1 MRIKRL
7 DLIAFGPFT
16 DQTLLFDSKGP
27 GLTIIFGPNEAGK
40 SSSLRA
46 LKSLLYG
53 IPERTPDNFLHP
65 NDQLLLGGCLKTDD
79 GEQLT
84 FLRRKRRKTCLFD
97 AHDNPLGPETLSPFI
112 RGVEQDEFE
121 TLYGIDHE
129 ALVRGG
135 RDILAQKGEVG
146 QALFSAGT
154 GISSLR
160 NVLSTLD
167 EEADQ
172 LFRPR
177 ASTRHINRA
186 LADHKK
192 LLKEMRTATL
202 SGQDW
207 MNVEQDLQKAEAEL
221 ALVEQ
226 KRRKTDVERR
236 QLERLKQALPQLALR
251 RQYLNRLQNLR
262 ETVPLPND
270 FTKRRK
276 KATNGLQKAQQTR
289 NTALH
294 RLSSLKEKQGNVS
307 FHPTL
312 LDEGD
317 WIESLYQKLGS
328 HQKAMKDR
336 PRLEGMRIG
345 CKSEAAAFLR
355 QLPTDLPLEQLERL
369 RPFVGKRKAIQTL
382 ASKYEALKQSKQQN
396 RQQRRRLDAALTEI
410 DRSLAQMPPSPNTDE
425 LLQAIKLARKSG
437 DLDSQ
442 LLEKTRLHETR
453 ETQLLEELSQLG
465 LWAGNPS
472 EARKLPLPLR
482 ETILRFDENFRNCA
496 EKLRTAKQAC
506 ENLVEVRGRITG
518 NIGEIE
524 YSGEVPTET
533 ELEQIRKRRDAQ
545 WQLLKKHWLEGEDV
559 TLESRSFTENDDL
572 PDVYESHV
580 EMADRLSDR
589 LRREADRVHKFAA
602 LKADQLANR
611 EATET
616 VHENLRELNAES
628 TEISKKWNL
637 LWQPCGIG
645 PLPPKEMLDWSDKF
659 ERIRFGAMELNKIEG
674 DISTQ
679 KNQRKKLRNGLLTA
693 SRIFGDTKKFQ
704 DETLEPVLIF
714 CETLLENLDQDRK
727 DRQKLLDKQNDLLGD
742 LKTAQHR
749 EKAAREELANWEKH
763 WHESAALFIKAES
776 NPDETLPII
785 QPEEAND
792 ILESLRGCFL
802 KLKEADDLHKRIE
815 GIDRDA
821 GDFVK
826 EVQDLVEK
834 AAPVLKGLE
843 PVQAV
848 LQLQK
853 LLKKNLEQKTLL
865 QKYTREIEEAED
877 DINRAEEAIR
887 AAETEMSDLR
897 RIAGCKDSDDLEE
910 AEQIAREYLDLNTKC
925 SETENALLKSAE
937 GLSISQLENQ
947 AAMLNPDQLPGEI
960 DALNREIENNLDPEI
975 RRLSE
980 TLGEKKRELQQMD
993 GSAKAAEAALSAQQT
1008 LAAIRRMSEQ
1018 FIRLKVASSILKQE
1032 IERFRS
1038 ENQDPVLKIASG
1050 YFRQLTLGSFEAL
1063 RTDEDDRGQPVLAG
1077 LRHQNH
1083 MIRVEGMSSGTRD
1096 QLYLALRLASLQKR
1110 RETGETMPFIVDDIL
1125 VNFDDVR
1132 ARATL
1137 EALANLASETQVI
1150 LFTHHGRIAEEAREM
1165 AGKTNIEVHHI

>member
-16 DQTLLFDSKGP
+16 DQTLVFDSKGP

-65 NDQLLLGGCLKTDD
+65 NDQLLLGGCLKADD

-84 FLRRKRRKTCLFD
+84 FLRRKRRKICLFD
-97 AHDNPLGPETLSPFI
+97 AHDNPLDPEALLPFI
-112 RGVEQDEFE
+112 RGIEQNEFE

-146 QALFSAGT
+146 QALFSAGA

-160 NVLSTLD
+160 EVLNALD
-167 EEADQ
+167 DEADQ

-186 LADHKK
+186 LADYKK
-192 LLKEMRTATL
+192 LQKDMRMATL
-202 SGQDW
+202 SGQEW
-207 MNVEQDLQKAEAEL
+207 MNVAQNLRKAEAEL
-221 ALVEQ
+221 VTVEQ
-226 KRRKTDVERR
+226 KRRETDGERR
-236 QLERLKQALPQLALR
+236 QMERLKQALPQLALR
-251 RQYLNRLQNLR
+251 RQYLDRLQSLG
-262 ETVPLPND
+262 EATPLPND
-270 FTKRRK
+270 FTQRRK
-276 KATNGLQKAQQTR
+276 KATHGLQKAHQTR

-294 RLSSLKEKQGNVS
+294 RLSSLREKQGSVS
-307 FHPTL
+307 FHPAL
-312 LDEGD
+312 LDVGE
-317 WIESLYQKLGS
+317 WIEALYQKLGS

-336 PRLEGMRIG
+336 PRLEGMRIA
-345 CKSEAAAFLR
+345 CKREAAALLR

-369 RPFVGKRKAIQTL
+369 RPFLGKRKAIQTL
-382 ASKYEALKQSKQQN
+382 SSKYEVLKQSKQQH

-410 DRSLAQMPPSPNTDE
+410 DRDLAQTPPSPSTDE
-425 LLQAIKLARKSG
+425 LLQTVKLARKSG
-437 DLDSQ
+437 NLDSQ
-442 LLEKTRLHETR
+442 LLENMRLHETR
-453 ETQLLEELSQLG
+453 ETQLLEEVSQLG
-465 LWAGNPS
+465 LWAGNLK
-472 EARKLPLPLR
+472 EVCKLPLPLR
-482 ETILRFDENFRNCA
+482 ETILRFDENFRACTEKRHAA
-496 EKLRTAKQAC
+496 EKEC
-506 ENLVEVRGRITG
+506 ENLVEARGRITG
-518 NIGEIE
+518 DIREIE

-545 WQLLKKHWLEGEDV
+545 WQLLRRHWLEGENI
-559 TLESRSFTENDDL
+559 TLESRSFTKNDDL
-572 PDVYESHV
+572 PDIYENHV
-580 EMADRLSDR
+580 KMADDLSDR

-602 LKADQLANR
+602 LKADRVANR
-611 EATET
+611 EATTT
-616 VHENLRELNAES
+616 VHESLEKRNADS
-628 TEISKKWNL
+628 AAISRNWDL

-659 ERIRFGAMELNKIEG
+659 EKTRFGAMELNKIEG
-674 DISTQ
+674 EINTQ
-679 KNQRKKLRNGLLTA
+679 KTQREKLRNGLLTA
-693 SRIFGDTKKFQ
+693 SKNLENTQTFR

-714 CETLLENLDQDRK
+714 CETLLENLDQDKK
-727 DRQKLLDKQNDLLGD
+727 DRQKLMDKQNDLLGD
-742 LKTAQHR
+742 LKTARHH
-749 EKAAREELANWEKH
+749 EETAREELASWEKR
-763 WHESAALFIKAES
+763 WHESAALFIKTEGS
-776 NPDETLPII
+776 GGRFPFP
-785 QPEEAND
+785 PEEAND

-802 KLKEADDLHKRIE
+802 KLKEADELHKRIA

-821 GDFVK
+821 GDF
-826 EVQDLVEK
+826 EAAVQDLAKKV
-834 AAPVLKGLE
+834 APDLE
-843 PVQAV
+843 GVQPEQAV
-848 LQLQK
+848 LQLQN
-853 LLKKNLEQKTLL
+853 LLKQNLAQKTLL
-865 QKYTREIEEAED
+865 QKYTREIEETED
-877 DINRAEEAIR
+877 DINSAEEAIR
-887 AAETEMSDLR
+887 AAETQMGDLR

-910 AEQIAREYLDLNTKC
+910 AERIAREHLDLKTKC
-925 SETENALLKSAE
+925 SETETALLNSAE
-937 GLSISQLENQ
+937 GLSISQLESQ
-947 AAMLNPDQLPGEI
+947 AAMLNPDELPGKI
-960 DALNREIENNLDPEI
+960 DALNREIEQNLEPEI

-1008 LAAIRRMSEQ
+1008 LAAIRRMSDH

-1063 RTDEDDRGQPVLAG
+1063 RTDEDDRGQPVLVG
-1077 LRHQNH
+1077 LRNQNR

-1096 QLYLALRLASLQKR
+1096 QLYLALRLASLEKR

-1125 VNFDDVR
+1125 VNFDDER

-1137 EALANLASETQVI
+1137 EALVSLASETQII
-1150 LFTHHGRIAEEAREM
+1150 LFTHHNRIAEEARKM
-1165 AGKTNIEVHHI
+1165 TGKTNIEVHHI

>member
-16 DQTLLFDSKGP
+16 DQTLVFDSKGP

-65 NDQLLLGGCLKTDD
+65 NDQLLLGGSLKADD

-97 AHDNPLGPETLSPFI
+97 VHDHPIGPEALLPFI

-146 QALFSAGT
+146 QALFSAGA

-160 NVLSTLD
+160 EVLSTLD
-167 EEADQ
+167 DEADQ

-186 LADHKK
+186 LADYKK
-192 LLKEMRTATL
+192 LLKDMRTATL

-207 MNVEQDLQKAEAEL
+207 MNVEQDLRKAEAEL

-226 KRRKTDVERR
+226 KRKETDVERR
-236 QLERLKQALPQLALR
+236 QLERLKQALPQLTLR
-251 RQYLNRLQNLR
+251 QRYLDRLQSLG
-262 ETVPLPND
+262 ETTPLPND
-270 FTKRRK
+270 FTQRRK
-276 KATNGLQKAQQTR
+276 KATHGLQKAQQTR

-294 RLSSLKEKQGNVS
+294 RLSSLREKQGSVS
-307 FHPTL
+307 FHPAV
-312 LDEGD
+312 LDESE
-317 WIESLYQKLGS
+317 WIEALYQKLGS

-336 PRLEGMRIG
+336 PRLEGMRIA
-345 CKSEAAAFLR
+345 CMREAAALLR

-369 RPFVGKRKAIQTL
+369 RPFLGKRKAIQTL
-382 ASKYEALKQSKQQN
+382 ASKYEALEQSKQQH

-410 DRSLAQMPPSPNTDE
+410 DRALAKMPPSSNTDG
-425 LLQAIKLARKSG
+425 LLQAVKLARKSG

-442 LLEKTRLHETR
+442 LLEKARLHETR
-453 ETQLLEELSQLG
+453 ETQLLEEVSQLG
-465 LWAGNPS
+465 LWNGDLR
-472 EARKLPLPLR
+472 EACKLPLPLR
-482 ETILRFDENFRNCA
+482 ETILRFDENFRACTEKRHAA
-496 EKLRTAKQAC
+496 EKER
-506 ENLVEVRGRITG
+506 ENLVEARGRIMG
-518 NIGEIE
+518 DIREIE

-533 ELEQIRKRRDAQ
+533 ELGQIRKSRDIQ
-545 WQLLKKHWLEGEDV
+545 WQLLRRHWLDGEDV

-572 PDVYESHV
+572 PDVFENHV
-580 EMADRLSDR
+580 KMADRLSDR

-611 EATET
+611 ETTET
-616 VHENLRELNAES
+616 IRESLEKLNAES
-628 TEISKKWNL
+628 STISGKWNL
-637 LWQPCGIG
+637 LWQPCGIA
-645 PLPPKEMLDWSDKF
+645 PLPPQEMLDWSVKF
-659 ERIRFGAMELNKIEG
+659 EKIRFGATELNKIEG
-674 DISTQ
+674 EINTQ
-679 KNQRKKLRNGLLTA
+679 KTQREKLRNRLLTA
-693 SRIFGDTKKFQ
+693 SRIFENTRTFPDG
-704 DETLEPVLIF
+704 TLEPVLIF
-714 CETLLENLDQDRK
+714 CETLLENLDQNKK
-727 DRQKLLDKQNDLLGD
+727 DRQKLSDKQNDLLGD
-742 LKTAQHR
+742 LKTARHH
-749 EKAAREELANWEKH
+749 EETAREELVNWEKR
-763 WHESAALFIKAES
+763 WHESAALFIKAEG
-776 NPDETLPII
+776 NPGEALSII

-802 KLKEADDLHKRIE
+802 KLKEADELHKRIE

-826 EVQDLVEK
+826 EVQDLVK
-834 AAPVLKGLE
+834 NAAPDLEGLHPE
-843 PVQAV
+843 QAV
-848 LQLQK
+848 LQLQG
-853 LLKKNLEQKTLL
+853 LLKQNLEQKTLL

-877 DINRAEEAIR
+877 DINSAQEAIR
-887 AAETEMSDLR
+887 AAETQMGDLR

-910 AEQIAREYLDLNTKC
+910 AERIAKEHLDFKTKC
-925 SETENALLKSAE
+925 SETETALLNSAE
-937 GLSISQLENQ
+937 GLSISRLESQ
-947 AAMLNPDQLPGEI
+947 AAMLNPDELPGKI
-960 DALNREIENNLDPEI
+960 DDLNREIEQSLEPEI

-1008 LAAIRRMSEQ
+1008 LAAIRRMGEH

-1063 RTDEDDRGQPVLAG
+1063 RTDEDDRGQPVLVG
-1077 LRHQNH
+1077 LRNQNR

-1125 VNFDDVR
+1125 VNFDDDR

-1137 EALANLASETQVI
+1137 EALASLASETQVI
-1150 LFTHHGRIAEEAREM
+1150 LFTHHNRIAEEAREM
-1165 AGKTNIEVHHI
+1165 VGKTNIEVHHI